1 MIVNTS
7 IPYTSSIL
15 QTDITSLLTQY
26 SFLRAQT
33 IGYSVLG
40 RPIDSL
46 IIGRGSKKILYVAS
60 THSNEW
66 ITSPLLM
73 KFVEDF
79 CYAYSNRLQNQLL

>member
-15 QTDITSLLTQY
+15 KNDVTSLLSQY
-26 SFLRAQT
+26 SFLKKKNV
-33 IGYSVLG
+33 GYSMLG

-46 IIGRGSKKILYVAS
+46 IIGRGTKKILYVAS

-79 CYAYSNRLQNQLL
+79 CYAYSNRL